1 MHISRAAT
9 SDAGRELAEQRFASG
24 SQLAGLGVGV
34 DRQRHRRAMDVPC
47 GDDVHRVP
55 VIEHEASRAQLT
67 RVSRPRIPPL
77 STARLHRRCGSRWG
91 RSTCSGTRVALAPRA
106 AIRIPT
112 ALRSRLQPMEWPMS
126 EMPDGW
132 SVDVDGEKSSST
144 SRLKTARQS
153 GFSRLGVFLHTLQAV
168 PFRAPSGDFATG
180 VECE

>member
-77 STARLHRRCGSRWG
+77 STARPHRRCGSRWG
-91 RSTCSGTRVALAPRA
+91 RSTCSGMSVALAPRA

-132 SVDVDGEKSSST
+132 FVDVDGEKVVINFPVEHSPSIGPFA
-144 SRLKTARQS
+144 SRSLPPHAS
-153 GFSRLGVFLHTLQAV
+153 GGPVPCPLGRLRH
-168 PFRAPSGDFATG
+168 RRRM
-180 VECE
+180 